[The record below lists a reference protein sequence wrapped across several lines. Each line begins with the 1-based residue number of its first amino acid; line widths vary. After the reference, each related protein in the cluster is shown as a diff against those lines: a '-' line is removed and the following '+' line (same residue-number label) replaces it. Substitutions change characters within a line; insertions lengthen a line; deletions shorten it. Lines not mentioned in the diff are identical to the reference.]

1 MCQSS
6 NNVCL
11 FLHEYN
17 HRHKELPLNLPPR
30 GLSRTEAAAYIG
42 VSPTKFD
49 EMVKDGRMPKP
60 KRVDTRSIWDRVRLD
75 IAFDGLPGDEID
87 EANLW
92 DEFQATT

>member
-1 MCQSS
+1 MHQSS

-17 HRHKELPLNLPPR
+17 HRHKELPPNLPPR
-30 GLSRTEAAAYIG
+30 GLSRPAAAAYIG

-49 EMVKDGRMPKP
+49 EMVKDRRMPKP
-60 KRVDTRSIWDRVRLD
+60 KRVDTRNIWDRHRLD
-75 IAFDGLPGDEID
+75 IAFNELPGDEID

-92 DEFQATT
+92 DEFQATS

>member
-1 MCQSS
+1 MHQSS
-6 NNVCL
+6 NNFCL
-11 FLHEYN
+11 FLDGYN
-17 HRHKELPLNLPPR
+17 HRYKELPPNLLPR
-30 GLSRTEAAAYIG
+30 GLSRTAAAAYIG

-75 IAFDGLPGDEID
+75 IAFNELPGDEIE

-92 DEFQATT
+92 DEFQAAS